1 MKKINSKKIL
11 LALYRYFTFFSLV
24 AFVVTCCIT
33 LFLNTFAKESNIKFT
48 SINLSSAAKFTFVN
62 VLFLSFL
69 FTAIDSLRQE
79 FTFTRPCKKIISSAN
94 EIMHGNFDVKI
105 PPVKDLQVDS
115 ELNKII
121 NCINI
126 MAQELSHTETLRT
139 DFISNVSH
147 ELKTPLTVIQNYG
160 KLLQQPNLPE
170 DKRIEYSQFIIN
182 TSNRLADLISNIL
195 KLNKLENQQITL
207 SYKKFDIGE
216 QLCECLLNFEE
227 IWENKNIE
235 IETQIEENVMVD
247 SDPEILS
254 IVWNNLFSN
263 ALKFT
268 QDGGK
273 VSLVLTSDEK
283 KVQVKISDTGC
294 GISNDVGKHIFDK
307 FYQGDTSHSTNGNG
321 LGLALVKRIIDITD
335 SDIYVESEVGI
346 GTSFTV
352 VLWREHNDKIQ

>member
-1 MKKINSKKIL
+1 MKKINSKKFL
-11 LALYRYFTFFSLV
+11 LALYRYFIFFALI
-24 AFVVTCCIT
+24 AFIVTCCMA
-33 LFLNTFAKESNIKFT
+33 LFLNTFAKESNITFT
-48 SINLSSAAKFTFVN
+48 DINLNLAAKFTFIN
-62 VLFLSFL
+62 VLFLSLL

-79 FTFTRPCKKIISSAN
+79 FTFTRPCKKIMFSAN
-94 EIMHGNFDVKI
+94 EIMHGNFNVKI
-105 PPVKDLQVDS
+105 SPVKDFQVDS

-126 MAQELSHTETLRT
+126 MAEELSHTETLRT

-160 KLLQQPNLPE
+160 KLLQQPDLTE
-170 DKRIEYSQFIIN
+170 EKRIEYSQCIVN

-195 KLNKLENQQITL
+195 KLNKLENQQIAL

-235 IETQIEENVMVD
+235 IETQIEENVVIY

-268 QDGGK
+268 QEGGK
-273 VSLVLTSDEK
+273 VSLLLTSDEK
-283 KVQVKISDTGC
+283 KVQVKITDTGC

-335 SDIYVESEVGI
+335 SDIYVDSQVGI

-352 VLWREHNDKIQ
+352 VLWREQNDKIQ

>member
-1 MKKINSKKIL
+1 MKKNSSKKFL
-11 LALYRYFTFFSLV
+11 LAVYRYFVFFALV
-24 AFVVTCCIT
+24 AFIVTCCMA
-33 LFLNTFAKESNIKFT
+33 LFLDIFAKESNIELT
-48 SINLSSAAKFTFVN
+48 DINLNLAAKFTFVN
-62 VLFLSFL
+62 VLLLSLL
-69 FTAIDSLRQE
+69 FTIIDALRQK
-79 FTFTRPCKKIISSAN
+79 FTLTRPCKKIISSTN
-94 EIMHGNFDVKI
+94 EIMHGNFNVKI
-105 PPVKDLQVDS
+105 PPVRDFQIDS

-121 NCINI
+121 NCINV
-126 MAQELSHTETLRT
+126 MAEELSHTETLRT
-139 DFISNVSH
+139 DFISDVSH
-147 ELKTPLTVIQNYG
+147 ELKTPLSIIQNYAV
-160 KLLQQPNLPE
+160 LLKQPMLSE
-170 DKRIEYSQFIIN
+170 EKRIEYSQSIVD

-227 IWENKNIE
+227 IWESKNIQ
-235 IETQIEENVMVD
+235 IETSIEENVTVN

-268 QDGGK
+268 PEGGK
-273 VSLVLTSDEK
+273 VSLFLSADDEK
-283 KVQVKISDTGC
+283 VIVKITDTGC

-335 SDIYVESEVGI
+335 SDIYVDSEVGV

-352 VLWREHNDKIQ
+352 ILWRKQIDKIQ